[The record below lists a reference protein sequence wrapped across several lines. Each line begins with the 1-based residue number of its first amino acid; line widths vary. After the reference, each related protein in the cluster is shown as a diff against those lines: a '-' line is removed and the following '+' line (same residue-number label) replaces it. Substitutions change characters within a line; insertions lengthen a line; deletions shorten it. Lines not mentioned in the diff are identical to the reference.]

1 MLFDDVL
8 EARQPELLHEL
19 GNRLSEEEVEA
30 QLARYAE
37 PVRNVVPDFFE
48 GSDAALLE
56 GEAVI
61 RERVKTNP
69 QELTVWLRSEA
80 SEVEEAH
87 ARAEAERTSRPEVR
101 ISIRRKRLPAAR
113 RPFRVNAAQRGT
125 GSSKRQSQHQRLQ
138 YFRIC
143 RGPSRGRLRP
153 TEALPEG
160 RRASR
165 GTSPPPAFRKRPG

>member
-80 SEVEEAH
+80 SEAEEAH

-125 GSSKRQSQHQRLQ
+125 GSSKRQGRAVSAPAPSVLPYLSRTEP
-138 YFRIC
+138 REIEAN
-143 RGPSRGRLRP
+143 RGSAGR
-153 TEALPEG
+153 AEG
-160 RRASR
+160 VARN
-165 GTSPPPAFRKRPG
+165 